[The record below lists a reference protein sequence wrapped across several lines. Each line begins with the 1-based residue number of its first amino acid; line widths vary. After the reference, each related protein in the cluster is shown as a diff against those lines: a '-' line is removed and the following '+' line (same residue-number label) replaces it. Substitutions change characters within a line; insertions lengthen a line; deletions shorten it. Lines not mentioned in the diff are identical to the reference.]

1 MTERELRFHRLFE
14 AHHKAILGYLGRRV
28 EQPADAA
35 DLLAD
40 VFLTA
45 WRRLDAVP
53 SGDSGRMWLFG
64 VARRTM
70 LNYRRGRVR
79 RQRLADQLRE
89 QLDGGAGW
97 DAIEHTVIR
106 DCLDHV
112 SVTDREV
119 LTLTVWEGL
128 TPSEIAAVLHVSAG
142 AVRVRLHRARHRLRQ
157 LIEQADSGEG
167 ANVKPKGDHC
177 DRAKGDHLGE
187 KEKSAV
193 VGRGK
198 GSGEGGCIVGIS
210 GIASQERTP
219 TAATAE

>member
-1 MTERELRFHRLFE
+1 MTERELRFQRLFE
-14 AHHKAILGYLGRRV
+14 AHHMAILGYLGRRV

-45 WRRLDAVP
+45 WRRLDTVP
-53 SGDSGRMWLFG
+53 SGDPGRMWLFG

-70 LNYRRGRVR
+70 LNYRRGRLR

-97 DAIEHTVIR
+97 DATEHNVVR
-106 DCLDHV
+106 DCLAHV

-128 TPSEIAAVLHVSAG
+128 TPSEIATILHVPAG
-142 AVRVRLHRARHRLRQ
+142 AVRVRRHRARRRLRR
-157 LIEQADSGEG
+157 LLELAELGEG
-167 ANVKPKGDHC
+167 AVVHRPRANHIAGTPEPA
-177 DRAKGDHLGE
+177 DRPAL
-187 KEKSAV
+187 
-193 VGRGK
+193 
-198 GSGEGGCIVGIS
+198 
-210 GIASQERTP
+210 
-219 TAATAE
+219 